1 MKGIDIFMDNELY
14 ILNSI
19 NKGIKMGMDS
29 ISTIAEK
36 VGDGNFKDDLL
47 FQYDKYND
55 ILNKVNAELKNHN
68 DFPSEL
74 PPMQKVMGYFDIQLS
89 TINDKSNSH
98 IAEMLIKGTN
108 MGIIEGVKL
117 KNQNPTASEPIQNI
131 LDEFI
136 KFQENN
142 VEKLKKYL

>member
-1 MKGIDIFMDNELY
+1 MDNPQY
-14 ILNSI
+14 VLNEI

-29 ISTIAEK
+29 ISTISEK
-36 VGDGNFKDDLL
+36 VEDNNLKDDLL
-47 FQYDKYND
+47 FQYDKYNE
-55 ILNKVNAELKNHN
+55 ILNRVNSELKNFD
-68 DFPSEL
+68 DFPKEL
-74 PPMQKVMGYFDIQLS
+74 PPMQKTMGYIEIQMS
-89 TINDKSNSH
+89 TLNDKSNSH

-117 KNQNPTASEPIQNI
+117 KNRNPDIEPTISNI
-131 LDEFI
+131 LDDFI

>member
-1 MKGIDIFMDNELY
+1 MNNPVY
-14 ILNSI
+14 ILNEI

-29 ISTIAEK
+29 LSTISEK

-47 FQYDKYND
+47 FQYDKYNE
-55 ILNKVNAELKNHN
+55 ILNKVNSELKNYS
-68 DFPSEL
+68 DFPAEL
-74 PPMQKVMGYFDIQLS
+74 PPMQKVMGYVDIQVNTLS
-89 TINDKSNSH
+89 DKSNSH

-117 KNQNPTASEPIQNI
+117 KNQNPDTDEKIKNI

-136 KFQENN
+136 QFQENN
-142 VEKLKKYL
+142 IEKLKQYL

>member
-1 MKGIDIFMDNELY
+1 MDNPQYVLNEL
-14 ILNSI
+14 

-36 VGDGNFKDDLL
+36 VEDNTFKDDLL
-47 FQYDKYND
+47 FQYDKYNE
-55 ILNKVNAELKNHN
+55 ILNKVNSELKNYD
-68 DFPSEL
+68 DFPKEL
-74 PPMQKVMGYFDIQLS
+74 PPMQKTMGYIDIQMS
-89 TINDKSNSH
+89 TLNDKSNSH

-108 MGIIEGVKL
+108 MGIIKGVKL
-117 KNQNPTASEPIQNI
+117 KNRNPDIDPNISNI
-131 LDEFI
+131 LDDFI

>member
-1 MKGIDIFMDNELY
+1 MDNAQY
-14 ILNSI
+14 VLNEI

-29 ISTIAEK
+29 ISTISEK

-55 ILNKVNAELKNHN
+55 ILNKVNAELKNYN

-74 PPMQKVMGYFDIQLS
+74 PPMQKVMGYMDIQMS
-89 TINDKSNSH
+89 TITDKSNSH

-117 KNQNPTASEPIQNI
+117 KNQNPNMDTKVHDI

>member
-1 MKGIDIFMDNELY
+1 MDNPQYVLNEL
-14 ILNSI
+14 

-36 VGDGNFKDDLL
+36 VEDNTFKDDLL
-47 FQYDKYND
+47 FQYDKYNE
-55 ILNKVNAELKNHN
+55 ILNKVNSELKNYD
-68 DFPSEL
+68 DFPKEL
-74 PPMQKVMGYFDIQLS
+74 PPMQKTMGYIDIQMS
-89 TINDKSNSH
+89 TLNDKSNSQ

-108 MGIIEGVKL
+108 MGIIKGVKL
-117 KNQNPTASEPIQNI
+117 KNRNPDIDPNISNI
-131 LDEFI
+131 LDDFI